1 MMSLSTRPAKS
12 VVAHSVAPAPAVAPV
27 RRPIVLVATCMDR
40 ASATALERGA
50 SLATTVGAE
59 LRLVHVA
66 AHRVPSHPERTFR
79 VAERTR
85 SYKRAIR
92 EWARF
97 ETGLEISERKIH
109 IRYGKVPTNVNA
121 VSRAVG
127 AELLIV
133 GGRSDHGSPETGRK
147 VRAMIQRMSCP
158 ILLASPP
165 KDGDILVATDL
176 EDPSIPVVCAAVD
189 FGRSVGRKVSLV
201 HNVRVGSA
209 SVRVVLPR
217 MISEQLVLGP
227 LARLD
232 GLVRGAPVLEDATVT
247 CRHSTAAAVLEL
259 ARARE
264 ADLLVVGAKE
274 ELGGTARD
282 VLDNAVR
289 SVLVVP
295 TERVPPPVAV

>member
-1 MMSLSTRPAKS
+1 MTSLVTRPAKS
-12 VVAHSVAPAPAVAPV
+12 AVAPSEAPALTPV
-27 RRPIVLVATCMDR
+27 RRPIVVVATCMDR
-40 ASATALERGA
+40 ASAIALDRGA

-59 LRLVHVA
+59 LRLVHVV
-66 AHRVPSHPERTFR
+66 AHRVPPHPERTFR
-79 VAERTR
+79 VAERAR
-85 SYKRAIR
+85 SYKKAIR
-92 EWARF
+92 EWALF
-97 ETGLEISERKIH
+97 ETGIELSERKIH
-109 IRYGKVPTNVNA
+109 VRYGRVPTNVRS
-121 VSRAVG
+121 VCRAVG
-127 AELLIV
+127 ADILVV
-133 GGRSDHGSPETGRK
+133 GGRAEHGSPETGKK
-147 VRAMIQRMSCP
+147 VRSMIRGANCP

-232 GLVRGAPVLEDATVT
+232 GIVRGAPVLEDATVT